1 MVDGFY
7 APLTGR
13 DTDIVA
19 LKSRDSMRGGKWS
32 ARFEEELD
40 PYFGLDWT
48 RGLARSLAQART
60 GSVPGDGDV
69 DVRDADHVPYVRD
82 VGYPVPRLRLVL
94 YFLARRD
101 PGAFYLGSVN
111 AASRETSQEGTP
123 TLRQHHHVIVLLP
136 YFDSRGVF
144 QVVVMERNVE
154 TSLASLNRRYA
165 EEYVHLVRLDS
176 TGGFALP
183 EIE

>member
-13 DTDIVA
+13 DTDIMA

-32 ARFEEELD
+32 ARYEEELD

-48 RGLARSLAQART
+48 RGLARSVGQART
-60 GSVPGDGDV
+60 GSTPPDEDV
-69 DVRDADHVPYVRD
+69 DVRDAEHVPYVRD
-82 VGYPVPRLRLVL
+82 VGYPVPRLRFVL
-94 YFLARRD
+94 YFLARRE
-101 PGAFYLGSVN
+101 PGNIYLGSVN
-111 AASRETSQEGTP
+111 AASRETSQDGIP

-136 YFDSRGVF
+136 FFDSRGVF

-154 TSLASLNRRYA
+154 TNLASLNRRFA
-165 EEYVHLVRLDS
+165 QEYVHLVRLDS
-176 TGGFALP
+176 TGGFSLP